1 MLNIIPIDV
10 YEPKCYVSC
19 FAFIRNDRNSFSSIT
34 AAIRR
39 FEGSADVIVTGYK
52 NHPIDYFRFNREPNK
67 RNMNSIEFPS
77 FPYKFRTRQCFGYE
91 IVFRRKCE

>member
-1 MLNIIPIDV
+1 MSRNV
-10 YEPKCYVSC
+10 MFRVSHLLEMTGIL
-19 FAFIRNDRNSFSSIT
+19 FRQLLRQFVV
-34 AAIRR
+34 

-52 NHPIDYFRFNREPNK
+52 NHPIDYFHFNREPNK